1 MAIQSAP
8 IVHSVYF
15 YDTEEALILRLV
27 GIVTSALHSGNA
39 ALVVVTPEHAQ
50 QLTQSLSPRLFRT
63 THELA
68 RLTIVDAKATLDT
81 FMVGSM
87 PDRDRFVGTI
97 NRLIAE
103 ASIPADRTGGKLT
116 VFGEMVALLWA
127 AGQKEA
133 ALGLERLWN
142 EALAD
147 ARFYLHC
154 AYPKDQFT
162 YDADRSG
169 IASIC
174 ELHSHTFGALDVA
187 M

>member
-1 MAIQSAP
+1 MATQSAP

-27 GIVTSALHSGNA
+27 GIVSSALNSGNA
-39 ALVVVTPEHAQ
+39 ALMVVTSEHAQ

-68 RLTIVDAKATLDT
+68 RLTIVDAKATLEK
-81 FMVGSM
+81 FMVNDM
-87 PDRDRFVGTI
+87 PDRDRFMQAIKKLV
-97 NRLIAE
+97 AE
-103 ASIPADRTGGKLT
+103 ASIPADRTGGQLT
-116 VFGEMVALLWA
+116 VFGEMVAVLWT
-127 AGQKEA
+127 AGHKDA
-133 ALGLERLWN
+133 ALVLERLWN

-147 ARFYLHC
+147 GHFYLHC

-162 YDADRSG
+162 YDGDRSG

-174 ELHSHTFGALDVA
+174 ELHSHTFGALDAA